1 VADGEHVDGT
11 AFGRT
16 TDGLDAGEPG
26 ELRAQ
31 RSRAGAELLERREF
45 PMIGNAGEIRI
56 EVYRSA
62 SDE

>member
-1 VADGEHVDGT
+1 VADGEHLDGS
-11 AFGRT
+11 ALGGG
-16 TDGLDAGEPG
+16 TDGLEPGEPG

-31 RSRAGAELLERREF
+31 RSGAGAELLERQEF
-45 PMIGNAGEIRI
+45 PMIGNAGEVRG